1 MKLATLSAQLTFPG
15 GGPPAEGGAQVC
27 PAFTLGETMVPG
39 GLGVPQTFPP
49 TSHHPGGLERF
60 RKRRK
65 LVSCVFINS
74 LHPHISPMWWIPPLP
89 LFVGRGNRG
98 HSMGGAR
105 IGTQANWLQTQ
116 VLNNHITLPLEK
128 RLVEKA
134 EEREARPSEA
144 QANTFQ
150 ASTPLCCG
158 HAALLAHTP
167 VTGGSLAY
175 KGSHPIFRHFQIA
188 EPSSIKPPG
197 NPPSQG
203 KDRSFPSA
211 SDRPAKMQTHEGPH
225 SMPGLGWEWGYSG
238 RGRVAAL
245 SPPGWLSVS
254 GASGLCQKQPMLS
267 PTPTGWALNILGA
280 L

>member
-1 MKLATLSAQLTFPG
+1 
-15 GGPPAEGGAQVC
+15 
-27 PAFTLGETMVPG
+27 
-39 GLGVPQTFPP
+39 
-49 TSHHPGGLERF
+49 
-60 RKRRK
+60 
-65 LVSCVFINS
+65 
-74 LHPHISPMWWIPPLP
+74 
-89 LFVGRGNRG
+89 
-98 HSMGGAR
+98 MGGAR

-134 EEREARPSEA
+134 EEREARRPEA

-158 HAALLAHTP
+158 HAALFAHTP

-188 EPSSIKPPG
+188 EPSPIKPPG

-203 KDRSFPSA
+203 KDRSVPSA
-211 SDRPAKMQTHEGPH
+211 HDRPAKMQTPEGPH
-225 SMPGLGWEWGYSG
+225 SMPGLGWEWGHSG

-245 SPPGWLSVS
+245 STPGLALCIWCLWPLPEAAHAVPHPHRL
-254 GASGLCQKQPMLS
+254 GLEYPGGLVRRCVVDVTKCS
-267 PTPTGWALNILGA
+267 PTRF
-280 L
+280 